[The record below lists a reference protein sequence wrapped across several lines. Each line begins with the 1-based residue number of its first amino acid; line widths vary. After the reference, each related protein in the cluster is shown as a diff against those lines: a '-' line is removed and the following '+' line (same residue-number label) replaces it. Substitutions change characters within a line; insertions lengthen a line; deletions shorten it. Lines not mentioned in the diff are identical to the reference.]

1 MVKFRLLATD
11 MANTGN
17 DAEDLKKYLEMIDKA
32 GEEGPAY
39 LIENGRV
46 YVNIF
51 YGSDMAKLAEI
62 LREELIVTF
71 RNGKATDIEIYNGW
85 RE

>member
-1 MVKFRLLATD
+1 MVKFRLIATD
-11 MANTGN
+11 MRCTGN
-17 DAEDLKKYLEMIDKA
+17 DAEDLKKYLDMIDKA

-39 LIENGRV
+39 IIENGLV
-46 YVNIF
+46 YINIF
-51 YGSDMAKLAEI
+51 YGSDLAKLAEI

>member
-1 MVKFRLLATD
+1 MKFRLIATD
-11 MANTGN
+11 MRCTGN
-17 DAEDLKKYLEMIDKA
+17 DAEDLKKYLDMIDKA

-39 LIENGRV
+39 LIENGKV

-51 YGSDMAKLAEI
+51 YGTDMAKLAEI

-71 RNGKATDIEIYNGW
+71 RDGKATDIEIYNGW